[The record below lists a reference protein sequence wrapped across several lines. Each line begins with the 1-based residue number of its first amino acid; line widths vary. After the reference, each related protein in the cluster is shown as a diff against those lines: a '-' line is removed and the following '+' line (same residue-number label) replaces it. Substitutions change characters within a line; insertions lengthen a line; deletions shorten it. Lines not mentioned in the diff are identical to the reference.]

1 MEAMTCGPLVWTAA
15 TRALPGES
23 VSGDRCVVKRF
34 SSGILLAAI
43 DGLGHGREAADA
55 SKAAVQILDRH
66 AGEPVLELIQLCH
79 EELRGT
85 RGVVMSLASL
95 TIEGALH
102 WVGIGNV
109 EGLLVRADAAAP
121 HESLSLRGGIVG
133 RQLPPP
139 HVSFLRLTPRDL
151 LLFATDGVS
160 PQFFAEVRSEQD
172 VGLLVK
178 HIIARHW
185 KETDDALVLAARYE
199 GWKP

>member
-1 MEAMTCGPLVWTAA
+1 MTCGPLLWTAA

-23 VSGDRCVVKRF
+23 VSGDRYLVKRF
-34 SSGILLAAI
+34 SSGVLLGAI
-43 DGLGHGREAADA
+43 DGLGHGREAAAA
-55 SKAAVQILDRH
+55 SKLAVQILDRH
-66 AGEPVLELIQLCH
+66 AGEPVLDLVHRCH

-109 EGLLVRADAAAP
+109 EGLLVRADASAA

-139 HVSFLRLTPRDL
+139 HVSFLRLSPKDL
-151 LLFATDGVS
+151 LLFVTDGVS
-160 PQFFAEVRSEQD
+160 PQFFGEVRLEQD
-172 VGLLVK
+172 VDLMVN
-178 HIIARHW
+178 HIITRHW
-185 KETDDALVLAARYE
+185 KENDDALVLAARYE

>member
-1 MEAMTCGPLVWTAA
+1 MTCGPLVWTAA

-23 VSGDRCVVKRF
+23 VSGDRCLVKRF
-34 SSGILLAAI
+34 SSGVLLAAI

-66 AGEPVLELIQLCH
+66 AGEPVLDLIQRCH

-95 TIEGALH
+95 TADGALQ
-102 WVGIGNV
+102 WAGVGNV
-109 EGLLVRADAAAP
+109 EGLLVHADAAAA

-139 HVSFLRLTPRDL
+139 HVSVLRLSLRDL
-151 LLFATDGVS
+151 LLFVTDGVG
-160 PQFFAEVRSEQD
+160 PQFFGEVRSEKD
-172 VGLLVK
+172 VGLMVK
-178 HIIARHW
+178 NIIGRHW
-185 KETDDALVLAARYE
+185 KATDDALVLAARYD
-199 GWKP
+199 GWQP

>member
-1 MEAMTCGPLVWTAA
+1 MEAVTCGPLVWTAA

-23 VSGDRCVVKRF
+23 VSGDRCLVKPF
-34 SSGILLAAI
+34 SSGILLGAI
-43 DGLGHGREAADA
+43 DGLGHGHEAAAA
-55 SKAAVQILDRH
+55 SRLAVQVLERY
-66 AGEPVLELIQLCH
+66 AGEPVLELVRHCH

-109 EGLLVRADAAAP
+109 EGLLVRADSSAP
-121 HESLSLRGGIVG
+121 PESLSLRGGIVG

-139 HVSFLRLTPRDL
+139 HVSFLRLSPKDL
-151 LLFATDGVS
+151 LLFVTDGIT

-172 VGLLVK
+172 VGRMVN

-185 KETDDALVLAARYE
+185 KATDDALVLAARYE